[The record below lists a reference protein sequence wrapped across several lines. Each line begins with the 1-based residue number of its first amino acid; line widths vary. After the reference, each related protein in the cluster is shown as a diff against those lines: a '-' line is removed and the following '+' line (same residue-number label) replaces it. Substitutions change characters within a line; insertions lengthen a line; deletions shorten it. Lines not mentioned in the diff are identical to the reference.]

1 MSTRKRSKST
11 APPTEE
17 DVSATPRTRSRAAP
31 KAKPTPVRRALV
43 DDADFKKEDSESEK
57 VNEKPQNKEQK
68 IHYEFGGPVG
78 AFGVILGTPFVMFML
93 YFLCNDQMCLRNP
106 LSFDWAA
113 FANSIKLENFFSKE
127 ATLIYL
133 GWLAFSVLLE
143 RILPGELVEGTIL
156 PGTTNQRLKYTMSG
170 HLQFWLSLLAM
181 GHAYPLITSTDT
193 GSDESWWTG
202 VFQFQGFMPLR
213 LELIYD
219 NYLQMMAASLV
230 FTAVFSL
237 YL

>member
-11 APPTEE
+11 AAPTEE
-17 DVSATPRTRSRAAP
+17 EVAPTPRTRARATS

-43 DDADFKKEDSESEK
+43 NDSDFRKDDSESEK
-57 VNEKPQNKEQK
+57 VGEKPEHTEKK
-68 IHYEFGGPVG
+68 IHYEFGGPMG

-93 YFLCNDQMCLRNP
+93 YFLCNDQMCLQNP
-106 LSFDWAA
+106 LTFDWASFVA
-113 FANSIKLENFFSKE
+113 SIKFEKFFSKE

-170 HLQFWLSLLAM
+170 HLQFWLSVLAM
-181 GHAYPLITSTDT
+181 GHAYPLITSSNEGT
-193 GSDESWWTG
+193 DESWWTG

-230 FTAVFSL
+230 FTALFSL